1 MTITDV
7 SEATGEVGETTITF
21 TISSSSTAPPGG
33 VSDTLVIGV
42 SVAAALVLLLIII
55 SVAAALWRRRS
66 GKRPRSVD
74 QPGLS
79 TQLQPP
85 NHRCKVRGRG
95 VGLWDV

>member
-21 TISSSSTAPPGG
+21 SITSSSSTAPPGG

-55 SVAAALWRRRS
+55 SVAAALRRRRS
-66 GKRPRSVD
+66 GKSPRLVD

-79 TQLQPP
+79 TQSQPP
-85 NHRCKVRGRG
+85 
-95 VGLWDV
+95 L